1 MPEKCRINVVGFDP
15 MLVKGYIK
23 TGERGLWWYLP
34 DQLYADYAVKPG
46 DTVKGTLLAIYNA
59 KAEPVMSE
67 ATPFAWP
74 TTKETGMAVLLQSPV
89 IMQYQLTAFHFLEL
103 VIEKI
108 VRASGE
114 EVDVYPGKEKLSVK
128 FWPEDKMKLHYAV
141 AFAAP

>member
-1 MPEKCRINVVGFDP
+1 MPEKCRVNVCGFDP

-23 TGERGLWWYLP
+23 TGERALWWYLP
-34 DQLYADYAVKPG
+34 EELHQDYEVKPG
-46 DTVKGTLLAIYNA
+46 DTIKGTLFAVYSP

-74 TTKETGMAVLLQSPV
+74 TTKETGMAVLMSSEQILK
-89 IMQYQLTAFHFLEL
+89 YQLTAFNFLEL
-103 VIEKI
+103 QVDTI

-114 EVDVYPGKEKLSVK
+114 EVEVYPREVKQRK
-128 FWPEDKMKLHYAV
+128 FWPEDKMKLHYSV